1 MQLRPDAD
9 GVAALERAVP
19 VSLRL
24 TLEDG
29 ETVDTWPVWPYQ
41 QAALRLL
48 LAGRRDPKI
57 LAATG
62 SLGVADDEVAALLD
76 ELDAALMID
85 GTSLWR
91 VAKRPTAT
99 SPSSDG
105 SDGPRTAYEEL
116 DWERLRQHPK
126 LAQYHTASTRDSR
139 LEPTDLQVILTAI
152 TDHFRGLGTDRD
164 PRRTKPQTQ
173 SQEHLHPRV
182 RKTASRNVS
191 GAGSRLPPA
200 TGWHGAALSIGSW
213 MAWPTTGLSRLSGRS
228 SLPPTPSSSTT
239 SSPC

>member
-99 SPSSDG
+99 ALAATAATGRELPMRNWTGSGCVSIPNSPS
-105 SDGPRTAYEEL
+105 T
-116 DWERLRQHPK
+116 
-126 LAQYHTASTRDSR
+126 T
-139 LEPTDLQVILTAI
+139 
-152 TDHFRGLGTDRD
+152 
-164 PRRTKPQTQ
+164 
-173 SQEHLHPRV
+173 
-182 RKTASRNVS
+182 
-191 GAGSRLPPA
+191 PPA
-200 TGWHGAALSIGSW
+200 PATV
-213 MAWPTTGLSRLSGRS
+213 AWSRPTSRLS
-228 SLPPTPSSSTT
+228 
-239 SSPC
+239 